1 MRASLDPF
9 DLTARWSTAWTGD
22 DIVVLRNEVEV
33 EHVHAP
39 DIRRVIFVHTIG
51 HGGDA
56 TGELSFALVECEDYL
71 VLPAETGFAT
81 RVNFEREAFWSRKAC
96 IYWGDEL
103 TAHLPAHCL
112 ARRGLSLARHPCV
125 RRVSRAEL
133 APLVEHWL
141 LDGPQTYEQRRW
153 LAIERAQPFA
163 RIDTRFAPGAPAGNR
178 HAA

>member
-9 DLTARWSTAWTGD
+9 DLTARWSTAWAGD
-22 DIVVLRNEVEV
+22 DIVVLRNEVEI
-33 EHVHAP
+33 ERVHAP
-39 DIRRVIFVHTIG
+39 DIRRVVFVHAVG
-51 HGGDA
+51 HGDDA
-56 TGELSFALVECEDYL
+56 VGELSFALVECDDFL
-71 VLPAETGFAT
+71 VLPADTGFAT

-96 IYWGDEL
+96 TYWSDEL

-112 ARRGLSLARHPCV
+112 ARRGLSLTRQPCV
-125 RRVSRAEL
+125 RRLPHAEL

-153 LAIERAQPFA
+153 LALERAQPFA
-163 RIDTRFAPGAPAGNR
+163 RIDTRVAPGARSSDR